1 MKMFADYIKE
11 RGGKDCI
18 YSDKGF
24 ATYSFNESS
33 CYIEEIYV
41 TPEFRKSGE
50 ASHLTDEIA
59 KEAQERGYN
68 ILTGSICPT
77 ANGSTESLKA
87 LLAYGFK
94 LVSSTNNFIIL
105 SKEIGAK

>member
-11 RGGKDCI
+11 RGGKDI
-18 YSDKGF
+18 VYSDKGF

-41 TPEFRKSGE
+41 VPESRKSGE
-50 ASHLTDEIA
+50 ASRLTNEIAEIA
-59 KEAQERGYN
+59 KERGYKM
-68 ILTGSICPT
+68 LTGSVCPT
-77 ANGSTESLKA
+77 ANGSTESMKA

-94 LVSSTNNFIIL
+94 LVSSTHNFIIL
-105 SKEIGAK
+105 SKEIGVK

>member
-11 RGGKDCI
+11 RENKECL
-18 YSDKGF
+18 YSAKGF
-24 ATYSFNESS
+24 ATFLFEKET
-33 CYIEEIYV
+33 CYIENIYV
-41 TPEFRKSGE
+41 KPEFRKEGE
-50 ASHLTDEIA
+50 ASRLADEIA
-59 KEAQERGYN
+59 DIAAKKGCK
-68 ILTGSICPT
+68 LLMGSVSPL
-77 ANGSTESLKA
+77 ANGSTDSLKV